1 MTRYARL
8 AYWIRK
14 TGIGE
19 TAMEVILKEDVNK
32 LGHRG
37 DVVKV
42 ADGYAR
48 NFLLPGKLAIE
59 ANAANKAVIEQMK
72 ASAVRK
78 SAKEKTESEAL
89 SAQLNEVELVF
100 ERKVG
105 ENEHLFGSVT
115 SGDIAQQLEQKGFT
129 IDRRKI
135 SLEEP
140 LKTIGEYHVPVK
152 LHREVTSHIKVTVK
166 GDQPE
171 AEAAVVAVTAE

>member
-1 MTRYARL
+1 MDGWLKRL
-8 AYWIRK
+8 ARQ
-14 TGIGE
+14 E
-19 TAMEVILKEDVNK
+19 DRRTAMEVILKEDVNK

-42 ADGYAR
+42 ADGYGR

-59 ANAANKAVIEQMK
+59 ANVANKAVVEQMK
-72 ASAVRK
+72 ASSVRK
-78 SAKEKTESEAL
+78 SAKEKTEAETLAT
-89 SAQLNEVELVF
+89 QLTAVELVF

-115 SGDIAQQLEQKGFT
+115 SGDIAQQLESKGFT

-140 LKTIGEYHVPVK
+140 LKQIGEYHVPVK
-152 LHREVTSHIKVTVK
+152 LHREVTSHVKVTVK
-166 GDQPE
+166 GDQPDVE
-171 AEAAVVAVTAE
+171 AGSVAAASA

>member
-1 MTRYARL
+1 
-8 AYWIRK
+8 
-14 TGIGE
+14 
-19 TAMEVILKEDVNK
+19 MEVILKEDVIK

-42 ADGYAR
+42 ADGYGR
-48 NFLLPGKLAIE
+48 NYLLPEKLAIE

-78 SAKEKTESEAL
+78 SVKEKAGAEQLATQL
-89 SAQLNEVELVF
+89 SEVELVF

-115 SGDIAQQLEQKGFT
+115 SGDIAHALEAKGYT

-135 SLEEP
+135 ALDEP
-140 LKTIGEYHVPVK
+140 LKSLGEYHVPVK
-152 LHREVTSHIKVTVK
+152 LHREVTSHVKVTVK
-166 GDQPE
+166 GDQE
-171 AEAAVVAVTAE
+171 ETAVTATEATTA

>member
-1 MTRYARL
+1 
-8 AYWIRK
+8 
-14 TGIGE
+14 
-19 TAMEVILKEDVNK
+19 MEVILKEDVNK

-42 ADGYAR
+42 ADGYGR
-48 NFLLPGKLAIE
+48 NYLLPEKLAIE

-78 SAKEKTESEAL
+78 SVKEKAGAEQLATQL
-89 SAQLNEVELVF
+89 SEVELVF

-115 SGDIAQQLEQKGFT
+115 SGDIAHALEVKGYT

-135 SLEEP
+135 ALDEP
-140 LKTIGEYHVPVK
+140 LKSLGEYHVPVK
-152 LHREVTSHIKVTVK
+152 LHREVTSHVKVTVK
-166 GDQPE
+166 GDQQE
-171 AEAAVVAVTAE
+171 DEVTAAEATTA

>member
-1 MTRYARL
+1 
-8 AYWIRK
+8 
-14 TGIGE
+14 
-19 TAMEVILKEDVNK
+19 MEVILKEDVNK

-42 ADGYAR
+42 ADGYGR

-72 ASAVRK
+72 GSAIRK
-78 SAKEKTESEAL
+78 SAKEKTEAESLATQL
-89 SAQLNEVELVF
+89 SAVELVF

-105 ENEHLFGSVT
+105 EHDHLFGSVT
-115 SGDIAQQLEQKGFT
+115 SGDIAHELELKGFT

-135 SLEEP
+135 SLEDP

-152 LHREVTSHIKVTVK
+152 LHREVTSHVKVTVK

-171 AEAAVVAVTAE
+171 AEAIAVAE

>member
-1 MTRYARL
+1 
-8 AYWIRK
+8 
-14 TGIGE
+14 
-19 TAMEVILKEDVNK
+19 MEVILKEDINK

-48 NFLLPGKLAIE
+48 NYLLPGKFAIE
-59 ANAANKAVIEQMK
+59 ANANNKAVIEQMK

-78 SAKEKTESEAL
+78 SAKEKTEAEGL
-89 SAQLNEVELVF
+89 STQLNEIELVF

-105 ENEHLFGSVT
+105 EHEHLFGSVT
-115 SGDIAQQLEQKGFT
+115 SSDIAHQLEEKGFT
-129 IDRRKI
+129 VDRRKI

-140 LKTIGEYHVPVK
+140 LKTVGEYHVPVK

-171 AEAAVVAVTAE
+171 AEAATTAAE